1 MKFENL
7 NKKWLIGG
15 ICAVSLLLGGG
26 LVYANVSMQQEKESA
41 QAEISLRQSTIKDV
55 EKSVIGLYSNDKKED
70 FSKDLTNQKIDNVKI
85 EVKKVD
91 DKKVK
96 DKLNT
101 ELNQIQY
108 MLETK
113 NSIQSFIPN
122 DILKDDVTSNDINEL
137 SKKYDKS
144 LTYNKKITEKN
155 KLYLDGISK
164 QFNDIKTAIEKTNA
178 LFLDDKK
185 EQLADTVNEDLLN
198 ESQILITLIKNEKA
212 KNEVVATHEIAMRLF
227 TEKQE
232 AEKVAEETAQIEK
245 QETEKSSATE
255 KTVAENSGGT
265 NVEGNTGSPS
275 NPSSNGGSP
284 SAPAQQG
291 GIEGIIASSPSAQ
304 YSDQIIGVVA
314 SGSSAQIYLFEKSGG
329 QWQTILSTGGQVG
342 SGGVGQASEY
352 VSNTPKGSY
361 GMSLAFGTG
370 GNPGSPLPYRQITPN
385 SYWISNVNDP
395 QYNTWQERATS
406 DPADEHLISYSQQYQ
421 YAIALDYNGGVGG
434 GSAFFLHV
442 SNGAPTAG
450 CIAVPLGVMQQLIT
464 RIHGG
469 ARIINVNS
477 QAELA
482 NY

>member
-1 MKFENL
+1 
-7 NKKWLIGG
+7 
-15 ICAVSLLLGGG
+15 
-26 LVYANVSMQQEKESA
+26 MQQEKESA

-185 EQLADTVNEDLLN
+185 RA
-198 ESQILITLIKNEKA
+198 
-212 KNEVVATHEIAMRLF
+212 
-227 TEKQE
+227 
-232 AEKVAEETAQIEK
+232 
-245 QETEKSSATE
+245 
-255 KTVAENSGGT
+255 
-265 NVEGNTGSPS
+265 
-275 NPSSNGGSP
+275 
-284 SAPAQQG
+284 
-291 GIEGIIASSPSAQ
+291 
-304 YSDQIIGVVA
+304 
-314 SGSSAQIYLFEKSGG
+314 
-329 QWQTILSTGGQVG
+329 
-342 SGGVGQASEY
+342 
-352 VSNTPKGSY
+352 
-361 GMSLAFGTG
+361 
-370 GNPGSPLPYRQITPN
+370 
-385 SYWISNVNDP
+385 IS
-395 QYNTWQERATS
+395 
-406 DPADEHLISYSQQYQ
+406 
-421 YAIALDYNGGVGG
+421 
-434 GSAFFLHV
+434 
-442 SNGAPTAG
+442 
-450 CIAVPLGVMQQLIT
+450 
-464 RIHGG
+464 
-469 ARIINVNS
+469 
-477 QAELA
+477 
-482 NY
+482 

>member
-212 KNEVVATHEIAMRLF
+212 KNEVVTTHEIAMRLF

-232 AEKVAEETAQIEK
+232 AEKVAEETAQSEK
-245 QETEKSSATE
+245 QETEKSRDTE
-255 KTVAENSGGT
+255 KTVAENGGGT
-265 NVEGNTGSPS
+265 NVEGNSNSPS

-314 SGSSAQIYLFEKSGG
+314 SGSSAQVYLFEKSGG

-477 QAELA
+477 ETELA
-482 NY
+482 SY

>member
-26 LVYANVSMQQEKESA
+26 LVYASVSKQQEKESA
-41 QAEISLRQSTIKDV
+41 QAEISLRKNTIKDV
-55 EKSVIGLYSNDKKED
+55 EKSVLTLYSNDKKED
-70 FSKDLTNQKIDNVKI
+70 FAKGLTNKKIDDVKI

-96 DKLNT
+96 ENMNT

-144 LTYNKKITEKN
+144 LTYNKKIAEKN

-164 QFNDIKTAIEKTNA
+164 QFNDIKTANEKTNA

-185 EQLADTVNEDLLN
+185 EQLADNVNEDLLN
-198 ESQILITLIKNEKA
+198 ESQTLITLIMNEKA
-212 KNEVVATHEIAMRLF
+212 KNEVVATHEIAMKLF

-245 QETEKSSATE
+245 QETEKSSASE
-255 KTVAENSGGT
+255 KTVAENSEGT
-265 NVEGNTGSPS
+265 NVEGNAGSPS

-314 SGSSAQIYLFEKSGG
+314 SGSSAQVYLFEKSGG
-329 QWQTILSTGGQVG
+329 QWQTVLSTGGQVG
-342 SGGVGQASEY
+342 SGSVGQASEY

-469 ARIINVNS
+469 ARIINVNY

>member
-7 NKKWLIGG
+7 NKKLLIGS

-26 LVYANVSMQQEKESA
+26 LVYASVSKQQEKESA

-96 DKLNT
+96 DKFNT

-265 NVEGNTGSPS
+265 NVEGNNGSPS

-314 SGSSAQIYLFEKSGG
+314 SGSSAQVYLFEKSGG